1 MIIKRV
7 SLLIYP
13 IITLLFI
20 IPNVSGA
27 GLFTI
32 EIYEYGREVIFSE
45 NQTTQTIY
53 MDGIINYTGSSAI
66 GDTIEMSTNFDLGES
81 SITPENVVFH
91 ISGSEEF
98 IVELTIPNI
107 YKNGTNG
114 TLHVRGDSLQG
125 TSSITSDDYAGIIII
140 NHSDINNGDNDLN
153 NLNSPQKDDSPTG
166 ITGFLMIS
174 TIIIIIAMIIIV
186 LYKKKSK

>member
-1 MIIKRV
+1 M
-7 SLLIYP
+7 
-13 IITLLFI
+13 FI
-20 IPNVSGA
+20 VPNVSGA

-53 MDGIINYTGSSAI
+53 MDGTINYTGSSVT
-66 GDTIEMSTNFDLGES
+66 GDTIELSTNFDLGES

-98 IVELTIPNI
+98 IVELIIPNI
-107 YKNGTNG
+107 YENGTNG
-114 TLHVRGDSLQG
+114 TLQVRGDSLQG

-140 NHSDINNGDNDLN
+140 NHSDIDNGDNNLN
-153 NLNSPQKDDSPTG
+153 NLKNHKKDDSTIE
-166 ITGFLMIS
+166 ITDIFMIS
-174 TIIIIIAMIIIV
+174 TIIIIIAIIIIV
-186 LYKKKSK
+186 IYKKKGK